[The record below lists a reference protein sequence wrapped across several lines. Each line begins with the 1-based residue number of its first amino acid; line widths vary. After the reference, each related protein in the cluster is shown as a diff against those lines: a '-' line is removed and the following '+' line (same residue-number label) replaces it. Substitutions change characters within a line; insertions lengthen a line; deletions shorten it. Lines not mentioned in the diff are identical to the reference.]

1 MKKIIFSIAII
12 SLTTIS
18 CDKED
23 KNKLVSNIAREVSM
37 EQVQIN
43 LPTSG
48 GEINH
53 LQELKSSDNSDYYT
67 QGELEYIQNQQ
78 RVAVVNF
85 GDGEENSIAEL
96 KINGEE
102 SEIELLK
109 EDSDFEGKKS
119 KYKKVIVEPLV
130 KSEECNY
137 IIAGIIKY
145 YDTKTGE
152 WVATIDFGDLTCDE
166 WAVKT
171 TADSSTPHT
180 FSLKELDWK

>member
-12 SLTTIS
+12 SLTSIS

-23 KNKLVSNIAREVSM
+23 RNKLVSSIAREVSM

-43 LPTSG
+43 LSNSG
-48 GEINH
+48 GEINNT
-53 LQELKSSDNSDYYT
+53 EALKSSDNSDYYT

-85 GDGEENSIAEL
+85 GDGEENSVAEL

-102 SEIELLK
+102 TEIELLK
-109 EDSDFEGKKS
+109 EDSDFEGKDS
-119 KYKKVIVEPLV
+119 KYKKVIVEPIV
-130 KSEECNY
+130 KSEDCDY

-145 YDTKTGE
+145 YDTKTKA

-166 WAVKT
+166 WAEKT

-180 FSLKELDWK
+180 FSLKELNWK